1 MWFARRDRHR
11 DDLHRAAA
19 EREVGVGLIDSPRA
33 LALSSRSRAALRSSI
48 GRKVSIARFAAVT
61 SSGAPRVAITVKRLT
76 SPSGVRRSSETTG
89 WVAGLVGGSSG
100 R

>member
-1 MWFARRDRHR
+1 M
-11 DDLHRAAA
+11 
-19 EREVGVGLIDSPRA
+19 
-33 LALSSRSRAALRSSI
+33 
-48 GRKVSIARFAAVT
+48 GRKVSIARFAADT